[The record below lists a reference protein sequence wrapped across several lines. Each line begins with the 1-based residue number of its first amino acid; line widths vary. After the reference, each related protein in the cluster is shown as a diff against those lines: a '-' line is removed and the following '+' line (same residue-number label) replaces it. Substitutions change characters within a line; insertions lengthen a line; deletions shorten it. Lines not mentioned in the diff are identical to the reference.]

1 MEHFEPRSEVTVWH
15 AAAVDCARLR
25 GLLVSGWAGHGE
37 MASFGYLRN
46 YTYNVDLPKVASNYM
61 ATCRF
66 PFVHFRRLR
75 QVVWPSRTISEYM

>member
-37 MASFGYLRN
+37 MASFGYLIN
-46 YTYNVDLPKVASNYM
+46 HTYNVDLPKTA
-61 ATCRF
+61 
-66 PFVHFRRLR
+66 
-75 QVVWPSRTISEYM
+75 I